1 MTELAAAPVDGL
13 DAIYTAKL
21 WSLVPEVYRAQDAVT
36 SDASSSDGA
45 GPLQELL
52 ARISVQV
59 AAVRRSID
67 RLWEDQSIESC
78 DSWVIPYIAA
88 LLDTNLVPA
97 MDSRQQRLDV
107 ANTIYYRRRKG
118 TVALLEQLAA
128 DVTGYECHVVEFFRR
143 LGRSR
148 HSLDPAVGAP
158 AQTADPAG
166 ARRLQRAEG
175 LVGLLTGTPAGGYAD
190 LRNRL
195 GATATGTAYDEYHH
209 TVDVRLAG
217 GALGWYGIPKVGFF
231 LGRVAPFAVDKAT
244 PVPVTGCDGYF
255 TFDPTGRQI
264 PLFQR
269 GDRGPNDYGENWR
282 SLAAWQ
288 LPAPLTDQMWAALAA
303 VGTPTPQAY
312 PDPDAAVWPAS
323 LSVSSLGAGPLPLDQ
338 VRVWPEVGRF
348 AVEAAG
354 DAIEVGYHYGLF
366 GEVGAGPFP
375 RRRLGSAPTVYPMP
389 LLTDQGETPT
399 SLADALTAL
408 GGTGTV
414 VIDDGLTRTGVAPV
428 GSPGAPIGAV
438 AVCAGDENRAVIR
451 TAAGADPWMFQGAA
465 TADHNPSVLR
475 LEGILFSGTDI
486 VLRGTFDEVVLN
498 CATIDPGTAGN
509 LRTPATPWDV
519 SVDERPLAPSRIWV
533 EGTVRSLVLDRC
545 ILGPVRTRRGGV
557 IETLTGTD
565 SILQGLPTALGSE
578 LTTESVFDDDTLF
591 SALKY
596 QRDPLSQWLATQL
609 GAASTGAVTAHVD
622 ATAVPPADLA
632 AVVADLAAVIAGPLV
647 WTAKRFADRGLRT
660 STQAAVTAPPADPAA
675 LALLNRQLMA
685 EAYPAALADAAL
697 TTGQGLVDLQR
708 CTVLGA
714 GYVHRLLCSESILD
728 DVVRVIDAQDGCVR
742 FSAWSTDSALPRR
755 YESVQVPAGSP
766 IFVSRR
772 FGEWGYGLVDDGADT
787 AIVAATTAADPSI
800 LTGSYDG
807 SEMGAFCAADAAIK
821 DRSLR
826 IKLSEYMPVGL
837 SAVLQHMPVPDPD
850 GESMRGRPWPT

>member
-21 WSLVPEVYRAQDAVT
+21 WSLLPEVYRAQDAVAG
-36 SDASSSDGA
+36 DASSPDGA

-148 HSLDPAVGAP
+148 HSLDPAIEAP

-166 ARRLQRAEG
+166 TRRLQRAEG

-195 GATATGTAYDEYHH
+195 GANATGTAYDEYQH
-209 TVDVRLAG
+209 TVDVRLAS

-231 LGRVAPFAVDKAT
+231 LWRVVPFAVDKAT
-244 PVPVTGCDGYF
+244 PVRVTGCDGDYF
-255 TFDPTGRQI
+255 TFDPTGRQV

-323 LSVSSLGAGPLPLDQ
+323 LSVSPLGAGPLPLDQ

-354 DAIEVGYHYGLF
+354 DEIEVGYHYGLF
-366 GEVGAGPFP
+366 GEVGAGPFT
-375 RRRLGSAPTVYPMP
+375 RRRLGSAPTVYPLP
-389 LLTDQGETPT
+389 LLADQGGTTT
-399 SLADALTAL
+399 SLADALIAL

-428 GSPGAPIGAV
+428 GSPGVPIGAV
-438 AVCAGDENRAVIR
+438 AVCAGDENRAVVR
-451 TAAGADPWMFQGAA
+451 TAAGADPWVFQGAA
-465 TADHNPSVLR
+465 TADQNPSVLR

-486 VLRGTFDEVVLN
+486 VLRGTFDEVVLS
-498 CATIDPGTAGN
+498 CCTIDPGTAGN
-509 LRTPATPWDV
+509 LRSPATAWDV
-519 SVDERPLAPSRIWV
+519 SVDERPLGASRIWV
-533 EGTVRSLVLDRC
+533 EGTVRSLMLDRC

-557 IETLTGTD
+557 IEILGATD
-565 SILQGLPTALGSE
+565 SILQGLPTVLGST
-578 LTTESVFDDDTLF
+578 LTQESVFDDDALF
-591 SALKY
+591 SALKNP
-596 QRDPLSQWLATQL
+596 DDHLSAWLMGQL
-609 GAASTGAVTAHVD
+609 GAGVANTVSAHVD
-622 ATAVPPADLA
+622 GTPVTTGMSDVVDHLTTVIGGGLIPAGLFDGRA
-632 AVVADLAAVIAGPLV
+632 
-647 WTAKRFADRGLRT
+647 LRT
-660 STQAAVTAPPADPAA
+660 STRAALAAPPATEPG
-675 LALLNRQLMA
+675 LGQLNRQLLA
-685 EAYPAALADAAL
+685 EAYPLALADAAL
-697 TTGQGLVDLQR
+697 ATGQGLVDLAR

-714 GYVHRLLCSESILD
+714 GYVHRLQCSESILD
-728 DVVRVIDAQDGCVR
+728 DVVRVTNAQDGCVR

-755 YESVQVPAGSP
+755 YESVQMAAGSP
-766 IFVSRR
+766 IFGSRR
-772 FGEWGYGLVDDGADT
+772 FGEWGYGLVDDGADS
-787 AIVAATTAADPSI
+787 AIVAATTAGDPSI
-800 LTGSYDG
+800 LTGSYNG

-826 IKLSEYMPVGL
+826 IKLSEFMPVGL
-837 SAVLQHMPVPDPD
+837 SAVLLHMPVPDPD
-850 GESMRGRPWPT
+850 GETMRGRPWPT